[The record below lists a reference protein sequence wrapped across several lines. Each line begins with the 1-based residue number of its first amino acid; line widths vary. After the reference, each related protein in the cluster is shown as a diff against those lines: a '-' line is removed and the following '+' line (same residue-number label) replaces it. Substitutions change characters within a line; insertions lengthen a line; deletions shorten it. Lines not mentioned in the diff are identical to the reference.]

1 MVIGP
6 TAKQEAALRGKLAA
20 LRHSRDR
27 TLKALQRSRVATLRH
42 RHRPKSV
49 ANHHNGR
56 NRTAVMAK
64 AAAVSPLGPQHC
76 NATLTLARHK
86 SQRPE
91 APTSEATIAILVYG
105 LVRSERMLECTS
117 ASLYVHIIRPLILDA
132 VTFVHA
138 WCVPPACDVGNASAL
153 LRRWPISEGRLH
165 MKFGSSQPK
174 QLGAAGPA
182 SRCVGNLTKESRGN
196 VANAASALLS
206 LIQAHLAFSASD
218 AARNVKS
225 TMIARI
231 DVLFIGPTHLRFHKT
246 KPWLHPRTIYLP
258 GWQSHS
264 GLNDRFS
271 FGARGAMKVFL
282 MQRLDLMMGTDQ
294 CWDWGPEFACCI
306 AAKRA
311 NLSVRF
317 TDVRFVRLRGNLD
330 VPRLDR
336 SVILNSTADQRN
348 WHAKHAVVCSGE
360 WMNKVTRLLPVDPR
374 WSGRVV
380 G

>member
-1 MVIGP
+1 
-6 TAKQEAALRGKLAA
+6 
-20 LRHSRDR
+20 
-27 TLKALQRSRVATLRH
+27 
-42 RHRPKSV
+42 
-49 ANHHNGR
+49 
-56 NRTAVMAK
+56 
-64 AAAVSPLGPQHC
+64 
-76 NATLTLARHK
+76 
-86 SQRPE
+86 
-91 APTSEATIAILVYG
+91 
-105 LVRSERMLECTS
+105 MLECTS

-138 WCVPPACDVGNASAL
+138 WCVPPACDVDNATAL
-153 LRRWPISEGRLH
+153 IRRWPISEGRLH
-165 MKFGSSQPK
+165 MKFGSKQPK

-182 SRCVGNLTKESRGN
+182 SRCVGALTKGPRGN

-206 LIQAHLAFSASD
+206 LLQAHLAFSASD

-231 DVLFIGPTHLRFHKT
+231 DVLFIGPTHLRFHKM

-311 NLSVRF
+311 NLSVAF

-330 VPRLDR
+330 VPQLDR
-336 SVILNSTADQRN
+336 SVLLNSTADQRY
-348 WHAKHAVVCSGE
+348 WHARHAIVCSGA
-360 WMNKVTRLLPVDPR
+360 WMNKVARLLPVDPR

-380 G
+380 A